1 MKSFTLAVAVVC
13 MAASVFAATDAERI
27 EALEKKVA
35 ELSRKVGVEAPLSVR
50 EAYAWHRA
58 RLMGLEGAVRHYEL
72 KADQLAQLSENAKAV
87 YREELAAHSN
97 RLLTARVEFEK
108 FKASVTPSDFAAFDK
123 YDAARDEIAK
133 ARSVTWQV
141 ASNADGVKTN
151 ISFGARLFNS
161 EHKVTMYKV
170 AKMNLVNAERELERC
185 TVKEEDLAKLSDEAR
200 KTIQKK
206 IDRLKSEQKNRREIF
221 EKRKAELTKEELAK
235 VEAEER
241 QRAAEERLS
250 DELRQIRKAGGQSR
264 RQPH

>member
-1 MKSFTLAVAVVC
+1 
-13 MAASVFAATDAERI
+13 MAACVAAGVFAATDAERI

-72 KADQLAQLSENAKAV
+72 KADQLAQLSENAK
-87 YREELAAHSN
+87 
-97 RLLTARVEFEK
+97 
-108 FKASVTPSDFAAFDK
+108 
-123 YDAARDEIAK
+123 
-133 ARSVTWQV
+133 
-141 ASNADGVKTN
+141 
-151 ISFGARLFNS
+151 
-161 EHKVTMYKV
+161 
-170 AKMNLVNAERELERC
+170 RC
-185 TVKEEDLAKLSDEAR
+185 TVKEEDLAKLSAEAR
-200 KTIQKK
+200 KTIQEK
-206 IDRLKSEQKNRREIF
+206 IDRLKSEQKNRRGIF

-235 VEAEER
+235 VEAEEK

>member
-1 MKSFTLAVAVVC
+1 MKTIAIAVMAAWV
-13 MAASVFAATDAERI
+13 AASVFAATDAERI
-27 EALEKKVA
+27 ETLEKKVA

-97 RLLTARVEFEK
+97 RLLTARAEFEK
-108 FKASVTPSDFAAFDK
+108 FKASVTPSDFAAFDQ

-141 ASNADGVKTN
+141 TSNADGVKTN

-161 EHKVTMYKV
+161 EHKITMYRI
-170 AKMNLVNAERELERC
+170 AKMNLVNTERELERC
-185 TVKEEDLAKLSDEAR
+185 SVKEADFAKLSAEAR
-200 KTIQKK
+200 KTIQDK
-206 IDRLKSEQKNRREIF
+206 IGRLKSELKNRKEIF

-250 DELRQIRKAGGQSR
+250 DELRKIRSSSAR
-264 RQPH
+264 RK